1 MNYKFFMVRSLMALV
16 GAFIVI
22 AGAQYLKS
30 QSAVYALTQ
39 GAIWA
44 PITAAIYILVLIRK
58 FRKSPVC
65 FIKDE
70 ESKSKQVAKIM
81 KTKNLLQE
89 IPADLKNEVF
99 EVIAASE
106 SVKVERIISKGQVSS
121 EWYDQ
126 DQHEWVLVLQGS
138 GELLFADGTS
148 VRLGAGDYLNIPAH
162 CKHKVSWTPPDE
174 VTIWLAIFYS

>member
-1 MNYKFFMVRSLMALV
+1 M
-16 GAFIVI
+16 
-22 AGAQYLKS
+22 
-30 QSAVYALTQ
+30 
-39 GAIWA
+39 
-44 PITAAIYILVLIRK
+44 IT
-58 FRKSPVC
+58 
-65 FIKDE
+65 
-70 ESKSKQVAKIM
+70 
-81 KTKNLLQE
+81 TKNLLQD

-174 VTIWLAIFYS
+174 VTIWLAIFYY

>member
-44 PITAAIYILVLIRK
+44 PIAAAIYILVLIRK

-70 ESKSKQVAKIM
+70 ESKS
-81 KTKNLLQE
+81 
-89 IPADLKNEVF
+89 
-99 EVIAASE
+99 
-106 SVKVERIISKGQVSS
+106 
-121 EWYDQ
+121 
-126 DQHEWVLVLQGS
+126 
-138 GELLFADGTS
+138 
-148 VRLGAGDYLNIPAH
+148 
-162 CKHKVSWTPPDE
+162 
-174 VTIWLAIFYS
+174 